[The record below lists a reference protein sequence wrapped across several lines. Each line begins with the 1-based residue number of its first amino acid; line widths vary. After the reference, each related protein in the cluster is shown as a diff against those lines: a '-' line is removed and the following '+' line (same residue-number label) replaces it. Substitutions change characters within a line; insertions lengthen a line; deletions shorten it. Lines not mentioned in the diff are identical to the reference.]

1 MKSFYKV
8 FAAMIVIIILIFAGT
23 NLYLY
28 LDSQN
33 SHIGRPYRVEAG
45 RLSDEIIE
53 NGFSNI
59 DLSAYKYV
67 KHIEKLENEQDVEF
81 FEGENSDYLIKEISG
96 SYYRFDYISDS
107 GGNLNKIISVNV
119 SLLIMTA
126 AVIGLMTF
134 TRIRLLKP
142 FNRLKDVPYE
152 LSKGNLSIPLKESK
166 NRFFGSFIWGMDLL
180 RENIE
185 KQRIKE
191 QELVKDKKTLILSIS
206 HDIKT
211 PLSAIKLYAK
221 ALSKNLYD
229 NTEKQKEIAENI
241 NSKADEIENFVSQI
255 IKASSE
261 DFLNL
266 EVNKGEFYFSE
277 MINRITGYYT
287 EKLEL
292 LKIGFNVA
300 GYSDCILVGDLERA
314 VEVLQNIMENAVK
327 YGDGRIINLTVSEE
341 EGCRLVKISNS
352 GCTLPSNE
360 MTHIFDCFWR
370 GSNVGSNGGS
380 GLGLYICRQLMTK
393 MDGDIFSSSENG
405 FMEITL
411 VFQRV

>member
-1 MKSFYKV
+1 MKSFNKV
-8 FAAMIVIIILIFAGT
+8 FAVMIVIIILIFAGT

-28 LDSQN
+28 LDSQ
-33 SHIGRPYRVEAG
+33 SSQTGRPYRVEAG
-45 RLSDEIIE
+45 RLSDEIME

-81 FEGENSDYLIKEISG
+81 FEGEDSDYLIKEIGG
-96 SYYRFDYISDS
+96 SYYRFDYISDNGS
-107 GGNLNKIISVNV
+107 NLNKIISMNV

-126 AVIGLMTF
+126 AVIGLMAF

-142 FNRLKDVPYE
+142 FNRLKNVPYE

-166 NRFFGSFIWGMDLL
+166 NRFFGSFVWGMDLL

-241 NSKADEIENFVSQI
+241 NSKADEIESFVSQI

-327 YGDGRIINLTVSEE
+327 YGDGQIINLTVSEE